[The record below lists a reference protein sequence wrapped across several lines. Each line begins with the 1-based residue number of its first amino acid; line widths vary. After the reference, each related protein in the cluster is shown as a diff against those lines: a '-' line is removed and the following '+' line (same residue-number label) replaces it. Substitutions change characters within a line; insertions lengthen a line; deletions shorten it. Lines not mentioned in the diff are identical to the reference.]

1 MASSISILKNEDDF
15 DITLEKTT
23 SLSDILKEFES
34 EEILKKLPQS
44 DILEYTKEN
53 FTFSEINDDC
63 DKDDLLN
70 ALCPEQAMGAVRGEY
85 QSMATAQTLATL
97 SDETLRSTIYYLND
111 ETAQK
116 IAEALK
122 FYQKG

>member
-34 EEILKKLPQS
+34 EEVLKMLPQS

>member
-1 MASSISILKNEDDF
+1 MANPISILKNEDDF

-53 FTFSEINDDC
+53 FTFSEINDNV
-63 DKDDLLN
+63 DKDDLIN
-70 ALCPEQAMGAVRGEY
+70 ALCKEQAIGAVRGEY
-85 QSMATAQTLATL
+85 QSLAVAQTLASL
-97 SDETLRSTIYYLND
+97 SDETLRSTIYYLSD
-111 ETAQK
+111 EIAQK

-122 FYQKG
+122 FYKKG

>member
-15 DITLEKTT
+15 DITLEKKT

-34 EEILKKLPQS
+34 EEVLKMLPQS

-53 FTFSEINDDC
+53 FTFSEINDNV
-63 DKDDLLN
+63 DKDDLIN
-70 ALCPEQAMGAVRGEY
+70 ALFEEQATGAVRGEY

-122 FYQKG
+122 FYKKG

>member
-15 DITLEKTT
+15 DITLKKTT
-23 SLSDILKEFES
+23 SLSEILNEFES

>member
-23 SLSDILKEFES
+23 SLSEILNEFES

-85 QSMATAQTLATL
+85 KSMATAQTLATL

>member
-23 SLSDILKEFES
+23 SLSEILNEFES